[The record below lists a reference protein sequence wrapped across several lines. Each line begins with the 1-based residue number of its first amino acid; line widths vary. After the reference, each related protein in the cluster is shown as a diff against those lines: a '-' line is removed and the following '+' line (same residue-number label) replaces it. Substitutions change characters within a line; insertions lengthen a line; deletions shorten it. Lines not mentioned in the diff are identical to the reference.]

1 MRPLIIINHNY
12 KFIIV
17 LNPKSGCSTI
27 RDMYIKLHLTEFP
40 PTEQKIVESMGEAA
54 FHASNAFSYM
64 LDDTDSLY
72 KYKNYFI
79 FSFIRNTYN
88 RICSAFFN
96 RYLNIQYELE
106 FKGIENQD
114 TFMDFL
120 NKLPTLKEGW
130 DLHYK
135 EQIIHSEINEYIDIE
150 KKNIYDEFIRI

>member
-79 FSFIRNTYN
+79 F
-88 RICSAFFN
+88 
-96 RYLNIQYELE
+96 
-106 FKGIENQD
+106 
-114 TFMDFL
+114 
-120 NKLPTLKEGW
+120 
-130 DLHYK
+130 
-135 EQIIHSEINEYIDIE
+135 
-150 KKNIYDEFIRI
+150 